1 MKNLFYLLTL
11 IILGL
16 LTGMIISSNIN
27 YVSLIK
33 PPLAPPSWL
42 FPVVWIIL
50 YILMGISYLLFK
62 KKNKYLGIENII
74 YYLQLLFNLLW
85 SVIFFTFNLKFLSCV
100 WIFILDILVIEMIIL
115 FYKKSKISAIL
126 NIPYL
131 CWILFATYLT
141 IGIFL
146 LN

>member
-1 MKNLFYLLTL
+1 MKNLFYLLTP

-42 FPVVWIIL
+42 FPVVCIIL

-74 YYLQLLFNLLW
+74 YYGL
-85 SVIFFTFNLKFLSCV
+85 
-100 WIFILDILVIEMIIL
+100 
-115 FYKKSKISAIL
+115 
-126 NIPYL
+126 
-131 CWILFATYLT
+131 
-141 IGIFL
+141 
-146 LN
+146 